1 MYAFP
6 LCFNLIYNDQYKLST
21 YFQATKDCVAKTL
34 KRLEEKIHG
43 RVSFFIYSFPVPLP
57 FVIKFGDI
65 QLQKLQQV
73 YVSSEFYIRASNLK
87 LYNFHMQVLNHLLYL
102 MRVAEKAV
110 QRRVALALAHLC
122 SPDDQRTIFI
132 NNCGTFLALLV
143 RKVIEGIR
151 LQKFKKGNL
160 FYSY

>member
-1 MYAFP
+1 
-6 LCFNLIYNDQYKLST
+6 
-21 YFQATKDCVAKTL
+21 
-34 KRLEEKIHG
+34 
-43 RVSFFIYSFPVPLP
+43 
-57 FVIKFGDI
+57 
-65 QLQKLQQV
+65 
-73 YVSSEFYIRASNLK
+73 
-87 LYNFHMQVLNHLLYL
+87 